1 MTMKHNNILYALMFL
16 VLLISCTD
24 RHMDKELF
32 NGEIRVLNDKDVICK
47 EMNVKPVALDGVYS
61 GMIAVYD
68 SILIC
73 RDDKYPDFLYY
84 LFNIDSGKEIG
95 AFCRKGNGP
104 DEFSFG
110 SPVHQ
115 FHRKDGDLM
124 TILQVNQQRLAYWN
138 LTKSLTKGEAVYD
151 TIVPCM
157 LGLFFFQMPDSSIFN
172 VESAQYMNMQ
182 EAFPPYCELIR
193 LSGNRDNQ
201 KIPVYKTD
209 LVRGENEN
217 YPAGTLLSFWSAIKP
232 DGSKLV
238 QVMNYLPQ
246 LNIIDT
252 HSGEVVAYR
261 KKGGPGYSILQSEK
275 KMVDRYY
282 LCVQADDKYIYAPY
296 WGKEQW
302 DGHGS
307 LPEFNEIHVFD
318 WDGNLC
324 YKLTTDRSFFNVSL
338 DPVRN
343 RLYTRDWNA
352 DDIYYLD
359 LNELND

>member
-1 MTMKHNNILYALMFL
+1 MKHNNILYAI
-16 VLLISCTD
+16 VLLVMLNSCTGS
-24 RHMDKELF
+24 HVDKELF
-32 NGEIRVLNDKDVICK
+32 NGEIRVINDKNAICK
-47 EMNVKPVALDGVYS
+47 EMNVKPVVLDGEYS

-73 RDDKYPDFLYY
+73 WDDKYPDFLYY

-115 FHRKDGDLM
+115 FHRKDGDLR
-124 TILQVNQQRLAYWN
+124 TLLQVNQQRLVYWN
-138 LTKSLTKGEAVYD
+138 LTKSLTKGEAVCD

-157 LGLFFFQMPDSSIFN
+157 LGLFFFQMPDNIIFN
-172 VESAQYMNMQ
+172 VESAQYINMQ
-182 EAFPPYCELIR
+182 EAVPPYCELIT
-193 LSGNRDNQ
+193 LSPNRETQ
-201 KIPVYKTD
+201 KIPVYKLD
-209 LVRGENEN
+209 LVKGGNEN
-217 YPAGTLLSFWSAIKP
+217 YPAGSLLSFWSAIKP

-238 QVMNYLPQ
+238 QAMNYLPQ
-246 LNIIDT
+246 LNIIDA

-261 KKGGPGYSILQSEK
+261 KKDGPGYSILQSGA
-275 KMVDRYY
+275 KMFDRYY

-302 DGHGS
+302 EGHGS

-318 WDGNLC
+318 WEGNLC
-324 YKLTTDRSFFNVSL
+324 YRLTTDRSFFVVSL

-343 RLYTRDWNA
+343 RLYTRDWNT

-359 LNELND
+359 LNELCD